1 MLQIG
6 ITGGIGSGKSTVAAI
21 FRSLGIPVYDA
32 DSHAKALMTTDG
44 ILKDLIQKEFGTL
57 SFTEKGQ
64 LNRQYL
70 AKEVFPNPEKLKR
83 LNQLVH
89 PRVAEDYV
97 DWVNTKSSGSVSYVI
112 KEAALLYDSGSDQML
127 DQVVVVTAPE
137 ELRKQ
142 RIRERD
148 RRSDFE
154 IEEIMKR
161 QMPQEEMAEKAD
173 HVVIN
178 DGKQLVI
185 PQVLNLHDFFLK
197 LNSSHTAGIE

>member
-112 KEAALLYDSGSDQML
+112 KEAALLYDSGSDQRL

>member
-57 SFTEKGQ
+57 SFTEKGH

>member
-89 PRVAEDYV
+89 PRVAEEYV